1 MAPDPVD
8 SASGR
13 PDVSRSLSERLGE
26 IVGSSHVLTDAD
38 AMAGYL
44 TDWTGRWTGSA
55 VAVVRPLTADE
66 VAAVVGLC
74 ADEGIAICPQ
84 GGNTG
89 LVGGSIPPADAS
101 TPAIVLSTAR
111 MTDIDEIDTVGRSV
125 GAQAGVTL
133 AALDA
138 RASSAGLRFGVD
150 LASRESATLGGM
162 VATNAGGTRMI
173 RHGNTRSQLLGIE
186 AVRADGQIL
195 RRWRSLVK
203 DNVGYDVP
211 GLLAGSEGT
220 LAVITRVL
228 VRLVPTTGATV
239 VFVAAIDDVSVAL
252 ALIDAVSDAGLT
264 TEAAEIMTQAGV
276 DLVHDHGVRRPVSS
290 PAQFYVLLEV
300 SGPHDAEDV
309 VLQVLDGQPGVVDA
323 VVEPGPARDLW
334 LVRESHTESIA
345 RSTTTPVVKLD
356 VSVPLRALP
365 AAFAELAAIADD
377 DDCRPILFGHV
388 GDGNIHVNLLDVA
401 EESVESLTD
410 RVFRVVSAHGG
421 SISAEHG
428 IGRAKVAWT
437 GLGRSAVDLDTM
449 KAIKTAL
456 DPAGLLNPGVLF
468 E

>member
-1 MAPDPVD
+1 
-8 SASGR
+8 
-13 PDVSRSLSERLGE
+13 
-26 IVGSSHVLTDAD
+26 
-38 AMAGYL
+38 MAGYL
-44 TDWTGRWTGSA
+44 TDWTGRWTGFA
-55 VAVVRPLTADE
+55 VAVVRPLTTDE

-89 LVGGSIPPADAS
+89 LVGGSIPPVAAS

-111 MTDIDEIDTVGRSV
+111 MTDIDEIDTVGRSIGV
-125 GAQAGVTL
+125 QAGVTL

-300 SGPHDAEDV
+300 SGPLDAEDV
-309 VLQVLDGQPGVVDA
+309 VLQVLDGQSGVVDA

-410 RVFRVVSAHGG
+410 KVFRLVSAHGG

>member
-1 MAPDPVD
+1 
-8 SASGR
+8 
-13 PDVSRSLSERLGE
+13 
-26 IVGSSHVLTDAD
+26 
-38 AMAGYL
+38 MAGYL

-55 VAVVRPLTADE
+55 VAVVRPLTTDE

-125 GAQAGVTL
+125 GVQAGVTL

-228 VRLVPTTGATV
+228 VSLVPTTGATV

-309 VLQVLDGQPGVVDA
+309 VLQVLDGQSGVVDA

-410 RVFRVVSAHGG
+410 KVFRVVSAHGG

>member
-1 MAPDPVD
+1 MVTPDLGDPV
-8 SASGR
+8 SGR
-13 PDVSRSLSERLGE
+13 LSALGRLGD
-26 IVGSSHVLTDAD
+26 IVGSSHVLSDAD

-55 VAVVRPLTADE
+55 VAVVRPRTTEE
-66 VAAVVGLC
+66 VSAVVGLC

-111 MTDIDEIDTVGRSV
+111 MTDFDEIDTVGRSV
-125 GAQAGVTL
+125 GVQAGVTL

-138 RASSAGLRFGVD
+138 RASSVGLRFGVD

-186 AVRADGQIL
+186 AVRADGQVL

-203 DNVGYDVP
+203 DNVGYDIP

-276 DLVHDHGVRRPVSS
+276 DLVHEHGVRRPVST

-309 VLQVLDGQPGVVDA
+309 VLQVLDGQSGVVDA
-323 VVEPGPARDLW
+323 VVEPGPSRDLW

-356 VSVPLRALP
+356 VSVPLGELP
-365 AAFAELAAIADD
+365 VAFDELAAIAD

-401 EESVESLTD
+401 EKSVESLSD
-410 RVFRVVSAHGG
+410 KVFRIVSAHGG

-449 KAIKTAL
+449 RAIKAAL
-456 DPAGLLNPGVLF
+456 DPSGLLNPGVLF
-468 E
+468 G

>member
-1 MAPDPVD
+1 
-8 SASGR
+8 
-13 PDVSRSLSERLGE
+13 
-26 IVGSSHVLTDAD
+26 
-38 AMAGYL
+38 
-44 TDWTGRWTGSA
+44 
-55 VAVVRPLTADE
+55 
-66 VAAVVGLC
+66 
-74 ADEGIAICPQ
+74 
-84 GGNTG
+84 
-89 LVGGSIPPADAS
+89 
-101 TPAIVLSTAR
+101 
-111 MTDIDEIDTVGRSV
+111 MTDIDEIDTVGRSIGV
-125 GAQAGVTL
+125 QAGVTL
-133 AALDA
+133 ATLDA

-203 DNVGYDVP
+203 DNVGYDIP

>member
-125 GAQAGVTL
+125 GVQAGVTL

>member
-1 MAPDPVD
+1 
-8 SASGR
+8 
-13 PDVSRSLSERLGE
+13 
-26 IVGSSHVLTDAD
+26 
-38 AMAGYL
+38 MAGYL

-55 VAVVRPLTADE
+55 VAVVRPLTTDE

-125 GAQAGVTL
+125 GVQAGVTL
-133 AALDA
+133 ATLDA

-356 VSVPLRALP
+356 VSVSLRALP

-449 KAIKTAL
+449 KVIKTAL

>member
-55 VAVVRPLTADE
+55 VAVVRPLTTDE

-125 GAQAGVTL
+125 GVQAGVTL

>member
-1 MAPDPVD
+1 M
-8 SASGR
+8 SGR
-13 PDVSRSLSERLGE
+13 PDALGDLIESLGE

-38 AMAGYL
+38 AMAGHL

-55 VAVVRPLTADE
+55 VAVVRPRTTDE
-66 VAAVVGLC
+66 VAAVVALC
-74 ADEGIAICPQ
+74 ADEDVAICPQ

-125 GAQAGVTL
+125 GVQAGVTL

-138 RASSAGLRFGVD
+138 RVSSAGLRFGVD

-195 RRWRSLVK
+195 RRWLSLVK
-203 DNVGYDVP
+203 DNVGYDIP

-239 VFVAAIDDVSVAL
+239 VFVAAVDDVSVAL

-290 PAQFYVLLEV
+290 PAKFYALLEV

-309 VLQVLDGQPGVVDA
+309 VLQVLDGQPGIVDA

-365 AAFAELAAIADD
+365 AAFDELAAIADD
-377 DDCRPILFGHV
+377 ACRPILFGHV

-401 EESVESLTD
+401 EDSVESLSDT
-410 RVFRVVSAHGG
+410 VFRIVSAHGG

-449 KAIKTAL
+449 TAIKAAL

-468 E
+468 G

>member
-1 MAPDPVD
+1 
-8 SASGR
+8 
-13 PDVSRSLSERLGE
+13 
-26 IVGSSHVLTDAD
+26 
-38 AMAGYL
+38 MAGYL
-44 TDWTGRWTGSA
+44 TDWTGRWTGFA
-55 VAVVRPLTADE
+55 VAVVRPLTTDE

-89 LVGGSIPPADAS
+89 LVGGSIPPVAAS

-111 MTDIDEIDTVGRSV
+111 MTDIDEIDTVGRSIGV
-125 GAQAGVTL
+125 QAGVTL

-203 DNVGYDVP
+203 DNVGYDIP

-309 VLQVLDGQPGVVDA
+309 VLQVLDGQSGVVDA

>member
-13 PDVSRSLSERLGE
+13 PDVSRSLSE

-55 VAVVRPLTADE
+55 VAVVRPLTTDE

-125 GAQAGVTL
+125 GVQAGVTL

>member
-125 GAQAGVTL
+125 GVQAGVTL

-203 DNVGYDVP
+203 DNVGYDIP

>member
-125 GAQAGVTL
+125 GVQAGVTL

-309 VLQVLDGQPGVVDA
+309 VLQVLDGQSGVVDA

>member
-1 MAPDPVD
+1 
-8 SASGR
+8 
-13 PDVSRSLSERLGE
+13 
-26 IVGSSHVLTDAD
+26 
-38 AMAGYL
+38 MAGYL

-55 VAVVRPLTADE
+55 VAVVRPLTTDE

-89 LVGGSIPPADAS
+89 LVGGSIPAAEAS

-138 RASSAGLRFGVD
+138 RASSVGLRFGVD

-309 VLQVLDGQPGVVDA
+309 VLQVLDGQSGVVDA

>member
-1 MAPDPVD
+1 MVTPGLGDPV
-8 SASGR
+8 SGR
-13 PDVSRSLSERLGE
+13 LNALGRLGD

-55 VAVVRPLTADE
+55 VAVVRPRTTEE

-74 ADEGIAICPQ
+74 ADRGIAICPQ

-111 MTDIDEIDTVGRSV
+111 MTDVDEIDTVGRSV
-125 GAQAGVTL
+125 GVQAGVTL
-133 AALDA
+133 AARDA
-138 RASSAGLRFGVD
+138 RASSARLRVGVD
-150 LASRESATLGGM
+150 LASRQSATLGGM

-300 SGPHDAEDV
+300 SGPLDAEDV
-309 VLQVLDGQPGVVDA
+309 VLQVLDGQSGVVDA

-437 GLGRSAVDLDTM
+437 GLGRSAVDLATM
-449 KAIKTAL
+449 QAIKTAL

>member
-1 MAPDPVD
+1 
-8 SASGR
+8 
-13 PDVSRSLSERLGE
+13 
-26 IVGSSHVLTDAD
+26 
-38 AMAGYL
+38 MAGYL
-44 TDWTGRWTGSA
+44 TDWTGRWTGFA
-55 VAVVRPLTADE
+55 VAVVRPLTTDE

-89 LVGGSIPPADAS
+89 LVGGSIPPVAAS

-111 MTDIDEIDTVGRSV
+111 MTDIDEIDTVGRSIGV
-125 GAQAGVTL
+125 QAGVTL

-203 DNVGYDVP
+203 DNVGYDIP

-309 VLQVLDGQPGVVDA
+309 VLQVLDGQSGVVDA
-323 VVEPGPARDLW
+323 VVEPGPSRDLW

-356 VSVPLRALP
+356 VSVPLRELP
-365 AAFAELAAIADD
+365 VAFDELAAIASTL
-377 DDCRPILFGHV
+377 R
-388 GDGNIHVNLLDVA
+388 
-401 EESVESLTD
+401 
-410 RVFRVVSAHGG
+410 
-421 SISAEHG
+421 
-428 IGRAKVAWT
+428 
-437 GLGRSAVDLDTM
+437 
-449 KAIKTAL
+449 
-456 DPAGLLNPGVLF
+456 
-468 E
+468 

>member
-125 GAQAGVTL
+125 GVQAGVTL
-133 AALDA
+133 ATLDA

-401 EESVESLTD
+401 EESVEPLTD

>member
-1 MAPDPVD
+1 M
-8 SASGR
+8 
-13 PDVSRSLSERLGE
+13 
-26 IVGSSHVLTDAD
+26 VGSSHVLTDAD

-125 GAQAGVTL
+125 GVQAGVTL

>member
-1 MAPDPVD
+1 
-8 SASGR
+8 
-13 PDVSRSLSERLGE
+13 
-26 IVGSSHVLTDAD
+26 
-38 AMAGYL
+38 MAGYL

-125 GAQAGVTL
+125 GVQAGVTL

>member
-309 VLQVLDGQPGVVDA
+309 VLQVLDGQSGVVDA

>member
-1 MAPDPVD
+1 MVTPGLGDPV
-8 SASGR
+8 SGR
-13 PDVSRSLSERLGE
+13 LNALGRLGD

-55 VAVVRPLTADE
+55 VAVVRPRTTEE

-89 LVGGSIPPADAS
+89 LVGGSIPPADTS

-125 GAQAGVTL
+125 GVQAGVTL

-138 RASSAGLRFGVD
+138 RASSVGLRFGVD

-203 DNVGYDVP
+203 DNVGYDIP

-276 DLVHDHGVRRPVSS
+276 DLVHEHGVRRPVSN

-309 VLQVLDGQPGVVDA
+309 VLQVLDDPAGVVDA

-356 VSVPLRALP
+356 VSVPLRELP
-365 AAFAELAAIADD
+365 VAFDELAAIADD
-377 DDCRPILFGHV
+377 DCWPILFGHV

-401 EESVESLTD
+401 EESVESLSD
-410 RVFRVVSAHGG
+410 KVFRIVSAHGG

-449 KAIKTAL
+449 RAIKAAL
-456 DPAGLLNPGVLF
+456 DPSGLLNPGVLF
-468 E
+468 G